1 MAAEFA
7 VYLQDDTGA
16 MWKASVTDLEEA
28 KRRAKD
34 LTRTE
39 GLEAFVR
46 SLQTYE
52 EIARFFPPRR
62 AGLVAG

>member
-1 MAAEFA
+1 MTAEFA
-7 VYLQDDTGA
+7 VYVQEDAGA
-16 MWKASVTDLEEA
+16 MWKASVTDLQEA

-52 EIARFFPPRR
+52 EIARFFPPRQ
-62 AGLVAG
+62 AGVIAG

>member
-1 MAAEFA
+1 MTAEFA
-7 VYLQDDTGA
+7 VYVQDDTGA
-16 MWKASVTDLEEA
+16 MWKASVRDLDEA

-34 LTRTE
+34 LTRSE
-39 GLEAFVR
+39 GVEAFVCC
-46 SLQTYE
+46 LQPYE